1 MKLHLG
7 GHLSFYESQHRA
19 WIEVV
24 LAAPQSLPDLL
35 AGLGIP
41 PGEVALVVIN
51 GILALEETP
60 LLTEN
65 DQVELYPP
73 MGGGNDHYP
82 DSWAG

>member
-7 GHLSFYESQHRA
+7 GHLSFYELQHRT
-19 WIEVV
+19 WVELS
-24 LAAPQSLPDLL
+24 LAAPQRLEDLL

-51 GILALEETP
+51 GALTQEEAP
-60 LLTEN
+60 IISED

-73 MGGGNDHYP
+73 MGGGLVIP
-82 DSWAG
+82 QEFS

>member
-7 GHLSFYESQHRA
+7 GHLNFYGPQHRA
-19 WIEVV
+19 WVDLA
-24 LAAPQSLPDLL
+24 LAAPQRLEEVL

-51 GILALEETP
+51 GALAQEEAP
-60 LLTEN
+60 VFSDK

-73 MGGGNDHYP
+73 MGGG
-82 DSWAG
+82 

>member
-7 GHLSFYESQHRA
+7 GHLSFYELQHRT
-19 WIEVV
+19 WVELS
-24 LAAPQSLPDLL
+24 LAAPQRLEDLL

-51 GILALEETP
+51 GALTQEEAP
-60 LLTEN
+60 IISEN

-73 MGGGNDHYP
+73 MGGGLVIP
-82 DSWAG
+82 QEFS

>member
-7 GHLSFYESQHRA
+7 GHLSFYEPQRRA
-19 WIEVV
+19 WVD
-24 LAAPQSLPDLL
+24 LALPAPQCLPDLL

-51 GILALEETP
+51 GEHAQEDNPILTNE
-60 LLTEN
+60 

-73 MGGGNDHYP
+73 MGGGMA
-82 DSWAG
+82 SSQVLL

>member
-1 MKLHLG
+1 
-7 GHLSFYESQHRA
+7 
-19 WIEVV
+19 
-24 LAAPQSLPDLL
+24 
-35 AGLGIP
+35 
-41 PGEVALVVIN
+41 VIN